1 MGRREP
7 LKVIGWGSDR
17 AGEALYGDDIGG
29 MCTGLETGD
38 RQEEARAVAGT
49 RDGTGSCQLEAA
61 LRAQGRG
68 WGKGGVKG
76 AWGLELRRLETP
88 DSEHSGLDTA
98 RMSPLAGCWPDPA
111 SWAG

>member
-1 MGRREP
+1 MGRRES

-29 MCTGLETGD
+29 ICTELGTGD

-61 LRAQGRG
+61 LRAEAQS
-68 WGKGGVKG
+68 WGPG
-76 AWGLELRRLETP
+76 AW
-88 DSEHSGLDTA
+88 
-98 RMSPLAGCWPDPA
+98 
-111 SWAG
+111 SWGDCKPQVLSTLGWTQQG